1 MKRLPMR
8 HVTQTCEWSV
18 PTLFMPGPYWLAAW
32 DDPWCCWN
40 DKQLL
45 VLPSTEICETCPM
58 WKPRE
63 EEPGK
68 DHPIPAPGAMPFR
81 MP

>member
-1 MKRLPMR
+1 MR
-8 HVTQTCEWSV
+8 HVTQTCQWSV
-18 PTLFMPGPYWLAAW
+18 PTLFMPGPYWMEAW

-45 VLPSTEICETCPM
+45 VLTSTEICETCPM
-58 WKPRE
+58 WKARE
-63 EEPGK
+63 EDPGK
-68 DHPIPAPGAMPFR
+68 PQTIPMPGAMPFK